1 MPTLTLRDRRAQ
13 AKARRPWDQLT
24 FAAAKTVT
32 MSPETLPCEVI
43 ISDTFSTT
51 SDPFDSLSINLSYR
65 SKELLY
71 HCKWPSLILSK

>member
-13 AKARRPWDQLT
+13 AKAHRPWDQLT

-32 MSPETLPCEVI
+32 MSQEILPCEVI
-43 ISDTFSTT
+43 ISDAFSTT
-51 SDPFDSLSINLSYR
+51 SDPFDSLSINLSYQ

-71 HCKWPSLILSK
+71 HCK